1 MNWTVFLMTALPVRT
16 FSPLLPQMRDF
27 SRSPTSE
34 VTPNYETCVWDE
46 RSLTDVQR
54 EQIDQITVSNEQ
66 STKAILRNVL
76 TAKWAPQDAIIKDPN
91 GEGPIRPL
99 STGLGYAMTEL
110 TVQQARIYSE
120 SVQVLTPAQQQQ
132 LSGRPLEIGAAM

>member
-1 MNWTVFLMTALPVRT
+1 MTALPVTT
-16 FSPLLPQMRDF
+16 FSPLLPQMPDF

-34 VTPNYETCVWDE
+34 VTPNSETCVWDE

-66 STKAILRNVL
+66 STKAILRNML
-76 TAKWAPQDAIIKDPN
+76 TAKWALQEAIIKNPNDPN